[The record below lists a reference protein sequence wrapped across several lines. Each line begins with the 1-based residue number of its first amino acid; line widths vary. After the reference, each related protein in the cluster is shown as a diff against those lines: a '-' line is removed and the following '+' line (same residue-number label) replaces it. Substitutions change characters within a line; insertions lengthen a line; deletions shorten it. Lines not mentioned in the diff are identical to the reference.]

1 MSSSTTVQSSQSVIT
16 FLPPGL
22 VWSGLV
28 WSGLVWSGL
37 VRTNHQSVSPSDDIQ
52 LYSTPPSLCI
62 YGYEGYGVLMGLS
75 VSSSSYHNISDFS
88 SELHQTKDLSLKF
101 L

>member
-16 FLPPGL
+16 FLPP
-22 VWSGLV
+22 GLV